1 MLCLGPHGAGKSTAL
16 ATLQGE
22 GVEEVEPT
30 KGEQGGALMLYH
42 CLFSSC
48 LAKSPGR
55 RAVVVFKNAVV
66 VVLLLDTVSQLC
78 RDEHMHARATHTLH
92 YGTSL

>member
-1 MLCLGPHGAGKSTAL
+1 
-16 ATLQGE
+16 
-22 GVEEVEPT
+22 
-30 KGEQGGALMLYH
+30 MLYH

-66 VVLLLDTVSQLC
+66 VVLLLDTVSCVGMNTCTRMQ
-78 RDEHMHARATHTLH
+78 HTHCTMALH
-92 YGTSL
+92 CDVM